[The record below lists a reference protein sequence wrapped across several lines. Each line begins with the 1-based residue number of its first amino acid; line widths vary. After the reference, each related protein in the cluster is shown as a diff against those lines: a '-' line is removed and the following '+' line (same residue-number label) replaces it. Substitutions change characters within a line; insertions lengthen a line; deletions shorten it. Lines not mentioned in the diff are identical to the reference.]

1 MIIDYHVFE
10 ENLRKVRGRIE
21 QSAMAAG
28 RSSNAVQLLPV
39 TKNHPLDAVRFA
51 YRSGLKSVGE
61 NRVQEALSKMNDA
74 DEEIFWELIGPLQSN
89 KVKKAAE
96 RFYRIQSVD
105 RIKIVN
111 LLQRHAAE
119 AERNLR
125 ILLQINTGNDPNK
138 SGARLED
145 ASALLERALS
155 QPNLKVD
162 GLMTIAPLSS
172 DLNIARKSFASLRK
186 CREELAESFKVDL
199 PELSMGMSGDMQ
211 EAILEGS
218 TIVRVGT
225 ALFGKRDYA

>member
-1 MIIDYHVFE
+1 MD
-10 ENLRKVRGRIE
+10 
-21 QSAMAAG
+21 
-28 RSSNAVQLLPV
+28 
-39 TKNHPLDAVRFA
+39 
-51 YRSGLKSVGE
+51 
-61 NRVQEALSKMNDA
+61 DA

-119 AERNLR
+119 AERSLR
-125 ILLQINTGNDPNK
+125 ILLQINTGNDPSK

>member
-1 MIIDYHVFE
+1 MFIDYHVFE

-21 QSAMAAG
+21 QAAMAAG
-28 RSSNAVQLLPV
+28 RSSNAIQLLPV
-39 TKNHPLDAVRFA
+39 TKNHPLDAARFA

-61 NRVQEALSKMNDA
+61 NRVQEALSKMDDA
-74 DEEIFWELIGPLQSN
+74 EEEIFWELIGPLQSN

-96 RFYRIQSVD
+96 GFYRIQSVD

-125 ILLQINTGNDPNK
+125 ILLQINAGNDPNK

-145 ASALLERALS
+145 APALLERA
-155 QPNLKVD
+155 
-162 GLMTIAPLSS
+162 LSS

-186 CREELAESFKVDL
+186 CRDELAESFKVDL

-225 ALFGKRDYA
+225 ALFGKRDYV

>member
-1 MIIDYHVFE
+1 
-10 ENLRKVRGRIE
+10 
-21 QSAMAAG
+21 
-28 RSSNAVQLLPV
+28 
-39 TKNHPLDAVRFA
+39 
-51 YRSGLKSVGE
+51 
-61 NRVQEALSKMNDA
+61 
-74 DEEIFWELIGPLQSN
+74 
-89 KVKKAAE
+89 
-96 RFYRIQSVD
+96 
-105 RIKIVN
+105 
-111 LLQRHAAE
+111 
-119 AERNLR
+119 
-125 ILLQINTGNDPNK
+125 
-138 SGARLED
+138 LED

>member
-1 MIIDYHVFE
+1 MFIDYNVFE
-10 ENLRKVRGRIE
+10 ENLRKVRVGIE
-21 QSAMAAG
+21 TAALAAG
-28 RSSNAVQLLPV
+28 RSLNTVKLLPV
-39 TKNHPLDAVRFA
+39 TKNHPVEAALFA

-61 NRVQEALSKMNDA
+61 NRVQEALSKMDDA
-74 DEEIFWELIGPLQSN
+74 YEETLWELIGPLQSN

-105 RIKIVN
+105 RIKVVN
-111 LLQRHAAE
+111 LLQRHAME

-125 ILLQINTGNDPNK
+125 ILLQINAGNDPDK

-145 ASALLERALS
+145 APELLECALS
-155 QPNLKVD
+155 QPNLVVD

-172 DLNIARKSFASLRK
+172 DRNIARKCFASLRK
-186 CREELAESFKVDL
+186 CRDELVEDFKVDL

-225 ALFGKRDYA
+225 ALFGKRDYP

>member
-1 MIIDYHVFE
+1 MFIDYHDFE
-10 ENLRKVRGRIE
+10 ENLRKVRGWIE
-21 QSAMAAG
+21 KSAMMAG
-28 RSSNAVQLLPV
+28 RSSNAIQLLPV
-39 TKNHPLDAVRFA
+39 TKNHPSDAARFA

-61 NRVQEALSKMNDA
+61 NRVQEALSKMDDA
-74 DEEIFWELIGPLQSN
+74 DDEIFWELIGPLQSN

-105 RIKIVN
+105 RIKVVN

-119 AERNLR
+119 AERHLR

-145 ASALLERALS
+145 ASALLERALN

-172 DLNIARKSFASLRK
+172 DLNIARTSFASLRK
-186 CREELAESFKVDL
+186 CREDLEESFKVDL

-225 ALFGKRDYA
+225 ALFGKRDNA

>member
-1 MIIDYHVFE
+1 MIIDYRVFE

-28 RSSNAVQLLPV
+28 RSSNAIQLLPV
-39 TKNHPLDAVRFA
+39 TKNHPLDVARFA

-61 NRVQEALSKMNDA
+61 NRVQEALSKMDDA

-225 ALFGKRDYA
+225 ALFGKRDYS